1 MKEEIVLPAWQI
13 ASENSEIKVFNFF
26 PSLLSTLYLAC
37 ILLYQVA
44 WSYIYVFNLNDQFFS
59 LVVDFV
65 HADYFVECIVTLVV
79 FFLFF
84 IIVTPIAEGGLI
96 SIIDRIDK
104 RDSEQANINTVW
116 FGISRWIKNF
126 LPIFEANNITALFKL
141 ISIITFTLFLIRLFG
156 TQYLGYI
163 LGIMGVYF
171 AIAITINMFL
181 AYTRFF
187 VVLEHMKAFD
197 AIVASASMAL
207 EHFSI
212 TFKLYLTLM
221 LVYVRTILTVVAFL
235 LFPIALSA
243 ILTYA
248 TVAMVKIFFIGLLG
262 VLGLGFIVFISHLN
276 SVLEIFVET
285 LWYRAYIEN
294 KKSGSGIYK

>member
-1 MKEEIVLPAWQI
+1 
-13 ASENSEIKVFNFF
+13 
-26 PSLLSTLYLAC
+26 
-37 ILLYQVA
+37 
-44 WSYIYVFNLNDQFFS
+44 
-59 LVVDFV
+59 
-65 HADYFVECIVTLVV
+65 
-79 FFLFF
+79 
-84 IIVTPIAEGGLI
+84 
-96 SIIDRIDK
+96 
-104 RDSEQANINTVW
+104 
-116 FGISRWIKNF
+116 
-126 LPIFEANNITALFKL
+126 
-141 ISIITFTLFLIRLFG
+141 
-156 TQYLGYI
+156 
-163 LGIMGVYF
+163 
-171 AIAITINMFL
+171 
-181 AYTRFF
+181 
-187 VVLEHMKAFD
+187 MKAFD